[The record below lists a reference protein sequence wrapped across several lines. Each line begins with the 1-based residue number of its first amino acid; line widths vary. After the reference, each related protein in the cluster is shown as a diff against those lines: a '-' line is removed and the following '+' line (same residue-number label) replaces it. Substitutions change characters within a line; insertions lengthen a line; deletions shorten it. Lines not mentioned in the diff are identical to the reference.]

1 MVIDPNLEHGMT
13 YKDVR
18 RLCNKVEIK
27 FKNQS
32 FSHLVKELKRYS
44 LPMIMY
50 GLETKLINESDIKHV
65 IYSSLTIPK
74 NYYYK
79 FIDYLDGV
87 MADKSKLAVNSMIG
101 CFKPKVRENWRS
113 LLITINPNIA
123 YYQVYDRY
131 FSNK

>member
-1 MVIDPNLEHGMT
+1 
-13 YKDVR
+13 
-18 RLCNKVEIK
+18 
-27 FKNQS
+27 
-32 FSHLVKELKRYS
+32 
-44 LPMIMY
+44 MIMY

-74 NYYYK
+74 NYYYN
-79 FIDYLDGV
+79 FIDYLNGV
-87 MADKSKLAVNSMIG
+87 MTDKSKLAVNSMIG